1 MGPPPSQGD
10 WNKMI
15 ATIKSEVMEDK
26 KVTAV
31 AKVSAAGNIKVASA
45 RNTLMARLM
54 DKEGAVGEAARA
66 KAEELCEAARLVVAS
81 EERKVENMEDALT
94 KKWDTMILKRKQVT
108 ARRPR
113 ATALSR
119 CVPPRT
125 ACQPCDAPRTPARD
139 PVCPSARASLTV
151 GSGGG
156 GPQEEDEG

>member
-1 MGPPPSQGD
+1 
-10 WNKMI
+10 MI